1 MADDIRISK
10 TENGGTVMVN
20 VTAINDMIDSLVK
33 ESVIERLKR
42 SCEPAK
48 AEKPKTV
55 KKQRPEFAL

>member
-42 SCEPAK
+42 SCEPVK
-48 AEKPKTV
+48 TEKPKVTQ
-55 KKQRPEFAL
+55 KHKPEFAL